1 MAKAI
6 LKFDLTDP
14 DDRMEHKRAMQSLDM
29 ALALWQIMYN
39 SRKEM
44 SYTIEALEL
53 KGTTV
58 DAYKAINMY
67 HEKIGEIATE
77 YGIDIDALIN

>member
-44 SYTIEALEL
+44 
-53 KGTTV
+53 
-58 DAYKAINMY
+58 
-67 HEKIGEIATE
+67 
-77 YGIDIDALIN
+77 

>member
-44 SYTIEALEL
+44 SHTIEALEL
-53 KGTTV
+53 KGATV
-58 DAYKAINMY
+58 DAYEAINMY
-67 HEKIGEIATE
+67 REKIGEIATE

>member
-44 SYTIEALEL
+44 SHAIEALEL

-58 DAYKAINMY
+58 DAYEAINMY
-67 HEKIGEIATE
+67 REKIGEIATE